1 MLTVQGLGILTPINI
16 LVYLEMLKAKPDSE
30 KVTRWMKTY
39 VRVVAIQGVMQV
51 AMIVIMARFG
61 SGL

>member
-1 MLTVQGLGILTPINI
+1 
-16 LVYLEMLKAKPDSE
+16 MLKPEPDSE

>member
-1 MLTVQGLGILTPINI
+1 
-16 LVYLEMLKAKPDSE
+16 
-30 KVTRWMKTY
+30 MKTY

-61 SGL
+61 AGL